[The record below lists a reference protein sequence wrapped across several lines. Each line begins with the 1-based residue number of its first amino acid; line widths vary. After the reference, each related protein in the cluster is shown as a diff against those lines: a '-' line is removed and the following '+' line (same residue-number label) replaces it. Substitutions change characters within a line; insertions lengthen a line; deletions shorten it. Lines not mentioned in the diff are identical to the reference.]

1 MTTLDRHLLVRF
13 LHAAGVYFIAA
24 FGLYVV
30 VDGFINL
37 DDFQHRA
44 GDGGITVLLQSMAW
58 HYSCQASA
66 LFELFGPTAAMLGVS
81 TTIAMLSRHGELHPI
96 LAAGIPTYRLS
107 WPFVFGMVIANAALI
122 ANQELVIPR
131 IASQLQ
137 GVRGGAGAEARQVES
152 CQSPEGI
159 YITGDYLFLEGKRIQ
174 NAEFRLFQG
183 ALADDIVSITA
194 AEAHYFPADG
204 KLPSGWYLSD
214 IRPRFVQL
222 PLTPAGLRMICP
234 RPETND
240 VFITTSLTFEE
251 LYSRG
256 ASFKYLATADLLSR
270 ARRPAATVGSH
281 QRLLLTLHGR
291 FLRPAIMLVGIY
303 LVFPVI
309 LRRESR
315 SLVTDI
321 GLCTLLMAL
330 IFGTTQSLRFLGQ
343 AGLVSTE
350 LASWLPLMVAAAIS
364 SWLTPLI
371 KT

>member
-1 MTTLDRHLLVRF
+1 MTTIDRHLFVRF
-13 LHAAGVYFIAA
+13 LHAAGVYFVAA

-44 GDGGITVLLQSMAW
+44 GDGGLKVLLRSMGW
-58 HYSCQASA
+58 HYACQCSA
-66 LFELFGPTAAMLGVS
+66 LFEVFGPTAAMMGVS
-81 TTIAMLSRHGELHPI
+81 TTIALLSRHGELHPL
-96 LAAGIPTYRLS
+96 LAAGVPTYRLS
-107 WPFVFGMVIANAALI
+107 WPFVVGIVVANAALI

-137 GVRGGAGAEARQVES
+137 GTRGGAGAEARQVES
-152 CQSPEGI
+152 CQSPEGV
-159 YITGDYLFLEGKRIQ
+159 YVTGDYLFLEGKRIQ

-183 ALADDIVSITA
+183 ALANDFVSVTA
-194 AEAHYFPADG
+194 GEAHYLAADG
-204 KLPSGWYLSD
+204 DLPAGWYLSD
-214 IRPRFVQL
+214 IHPRFVQL
-222 PLTPAGLRMICP
+222 PLTDAGKRIIVP

-240 VFITTSLTFEE
+240 VFVVTSLSFEE

-256 ASFKYLATADLLSR
+256 ASFKYLSTADLFSR
-270 ARRPAATVGSH
+270 ARRPAATAGSH

-291 FLRPAIMLVGIY
+291 FIRPAMMLVGIF

-330 IFGTTQSLRFLGQ
+330 VFGTTQSLRFLGQ
-343 AGLVSTE
+343 AGFVTTE
-350 LASWLPLMVAAAIS
+350 LASWLPLMFAAAIS
-364 SWLTPLI
+364 SWLSPLI